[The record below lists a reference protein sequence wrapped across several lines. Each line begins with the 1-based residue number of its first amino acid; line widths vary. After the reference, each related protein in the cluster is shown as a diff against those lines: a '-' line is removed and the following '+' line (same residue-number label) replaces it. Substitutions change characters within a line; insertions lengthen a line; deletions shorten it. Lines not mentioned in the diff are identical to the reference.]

1 VAPEGLWHAPIIPFV
16 KRDLLCIGNAVAD
29 TSARPVTKLPGRG
42 KLELI
47 DEIGLN
53 PGGCAVLS
61 AMAAARLGLKS
72 GVGIAVGRDAY
83 GDFLVRRLAHD
94 RVDVSGVRRDPRHQT
109 SSTVVVIGP
118 DSERGFIH
126 VIGASA
132 GLTERTVTD
141 ATLRR
146 YRALHLSGYFILPSL
161 DGAPARR
168 LLARASR
175 LGLAISLDTCW
186 DPKRRW
192 HLVTMCLPFV
202 DWYLPSI
209 EEARETFGSRDVRT
223 IAKRALAKG
232 VRRGVILKR
241 GPLGVYALT
250 REGMEL
256 TIPAFR
262 VKAVDATGAGDCFDA
277 GFWAGMLRGRPL
289 RDALRLGCAA
299 GALSVSGFGGIGRL
313 TSLAQARRMAGG

>member
-1 VAPEGLWHAPIIPFV
+1 M
-16 KRDLLCIGNAVAD
+16 RDLLCVGNAVAD
-29 TSARPVTKLPGRG
+29 TSARPVTMLPGRG
-42 KLELI
+42 KLIFI

-53 PGGCAVLS
+53 PGGCATLS
-61 AMAAARLGLKS
+61 AMAGARLGLKT
-72 GVGIAVGRDAY
+72 GVGIAVGRDPY
-83 GDFLVRRLAHD
+83 GDFLVGKLAKD
-94 RVDVSGVRRDPRHQT
+94 GVDVRGVRRDPLHQT
-109 SSTVVVIGP
+109 SSTVVVISP

-132 GLTERTVTD
+132 GLTDRSVSD
-141 ATLRR
+141 ATLRQ
-146 YRALHLSGYFILPSL
+146 YRALHLSGYFILPKL

-168 LLARASR
+168 LLQRAKR
-175 LGLAISLDTCW
+175 LGLEISLDTCW

-209 EEARETFGSRDVRT
+209 EEARETFGSSDMRT

-241 GPLGVYALT
+241 GPQGVYALT
-250 REGMEL
+250 RSGEEY
-256 TIPAFR
+256 TIPAFK

-277 GFWAGMLRGRPL
+277 GFWTGVLRGKSL
-289 RDALRLGCAA
+289 RESLRLGCAA

-313 TSLAQARRMAGG
+313 QSLAQARRLTTSRA